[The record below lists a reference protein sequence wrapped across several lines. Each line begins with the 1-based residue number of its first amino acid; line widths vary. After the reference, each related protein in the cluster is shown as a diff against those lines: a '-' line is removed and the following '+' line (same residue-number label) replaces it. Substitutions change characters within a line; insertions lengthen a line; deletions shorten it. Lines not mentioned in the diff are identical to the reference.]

1 MARKL
6 FGNDAVQWEI
16 SSFLHLLNPWW
27 RGAKGRSLPRT
38 KRWIFTL
45 LRSRLMGN
53 LAPITVLRGPR
64 QVGKTILQQQL
75 IADLLKNGVD
85 PKCIFHVQF
94 DDVDE
99 RGLMEGLP
107 RHKHLI
113 LALVKWYEEHILQ
126 STINNEADSGKTVF
140 LFFDEV
146 QNLRDWEIQL
156 KTLVDHTTVK
166 VFVTGS
172 SALRIEE
179 GRDSL
184 AGRISSL
191 ELGPLLL
198 REVAEWNGLG
208 SLTSCIP
215 GDSIGELKRQE
226 FWRDLAA
233 HGRRCRKTRDAAFAK
248 FAERGGY
255 PLAQSNW
262 NEPWS
267 AVAKQLNE
275 TVVERAIVHDLRV
288 GERGSKR
295 DQHLLEEVFRL
306 ACRYAGQAPGQ
317 SVFVPEIKEALDAN
331 IGWARIRT
339 YLRFLN
345 TCLLLRLVQ
354 PMEMRLKRKRK
365 NADKVCLC
373 DHAIR
378 ASWLQENIPLDPD
391 LLTQQPEYADLAG
404 RIAESVAGYFLGGMS
419 ETTTLAHFPER
430 GAEPEV
436 DFVLG
441 VGDNNI
447 PVEIKYR
454 QRIDAYRDTQGLR
467 GFIEKRAYRSAFG
480 LLITMHDDVEINDPR
495 IIPIPLRTLL
505 LLR

>member
-1 MARKL
+1 M
-6 FGNDAVQWEI
+6 I
-16 SSFLHLLNPWW
+16 
-27 RGAKGRSLPRT
+27 
-38 KRWIFTL
+38 
-45 LRSRLMGN
+45 
-53 LAPITVLRGPR
+53 
-64 QVGKTILQQQL
+64 
-75 IADLLKNGVD
+75 
-85 PKCIFHVQF
+85 
-94 DDVDE
+94 
-99 RGLMEGLP
+99 
-107 RHKHLI
+107 
-113 LALVKWYEEHILQ
+113 Y
-126 STINNEADSGKTVF
+126 

-146 QNLRDWEIQL
+146 QNLCDWEIQL

-208 SLTSCIP
+208 TLSPCIP
-215 GDSIGELKRQE
+215 KESFGELRRPD
-226 FWRDLAA
+226 FWQDLIS
-233 HGRRCRKTRDAAFAK
+233 HGRRCRKTRDIAFAK
-248 FAERGGY
+248 FAARGGY

-262 NEPWS
+262 DASWPI
-267 AVAKQLNE
+267 VAEQLNE
-275 TVVERAIVHDLRV
+275 TVVRRAIIHDLRV

-306 ACRYAGQAPGQ
+306 ACRYTGQAPGQ
-317 SVFVPEIKEALDAN
+317 AVFVPEIKEALDAN

-354 PMEMRLKRKRK
+354 PMEMRLKKKRK
-365 NADKVCLC
+365 NADKICLC
-373 DHAIR
+373 DHTIR
-378 ASWLQENIPLDPD
+378 ASWLQENIPLEPD
-391 LLTQQPEYADLAG
+391 KLAEQSEYAELAG
-404 RIAESVAGYFLGGMS
+404 HVAESVAGYFLSGVP
-419 ETTTLAHFPER
+419 ETTLSHFPER

-441 VGDNNI
+441 VGDNYI
-447 PVEIKYR
+447 PIEVKYR
-454 QRIDAYRDTQGLR
+454 QRIDQFRDTQGLR
-467 GFIEKRAYRSAFG
+467 AFIEKKVYRAPFG
-480 LLITMHDDVEINDPR
+480 LLITLYDDIEINDPR
-495 IIPIPLRTLL
+495 IIPISLRTLL

>member
-1 MARKL
+1 MAKKL
-6 FGNDAVQWEI
+6 FGNDAVQWEV
-16 SSFLHLLNPWW
+16 SSFLRMLNPWW
-27 RGAKGRSLPRT
+27 QGNAGRSLPKT
-38 KRWIFTL
+38 KRWIFDL
-45 LRSRLMGN
+45 LQSRLRGN

-75 IADLLKNGVD
+75 IADILGNGID
-85 PKCIFHVQF
+85 PKYVFHVQF

-107 RHKHLI
+107 RHRHLI
-113 LALVKWYEEHILQ
+113 LALIKWYEEHVLQ
-126 STINNEADSGKTVF
+126 STINDAANSGNAVF

-198 REVAEWNGLG
+198 REVAEWNNMGALP
-208 SLTSCIP
+208 SWISKE
-215 GDSIGELKRQE
+215 SFGELKRPD
-226 FWRDLAA
+226 FWKDLVA
-233 HGRRCRKTRDAAFAK
+233 HGKRCRTVRDAAFAK
-248 FAERGGY
+248 FSERGGY

-262 NEPWS
+262 SEPWPT
-267 AVAKQLNE
+267 VAGQLNE
-275 TVVERAIVHDLRV
+275 TVVKRAIIHDLRV
-288 GERGSKR
+288 GERGAKR
-295 DQHLLEEVFRL
+295 DEHLLEEVFRL

-365 NADKVCLC
+365 NADKICLC
-373 DHAIR
+373 DHAVR
-378 ASWLQENIPLDPD
+378 TSWLQENIPLDPD
-391 LLTQQPEYADLAG
+391 ALANKSEYADLAG
-404 RIAESVAGYFLGGMS
+404 HIAESVAGYFLSGIPD
-419 ETTTLAHFPER
+419 TTLAHFPER
-430 GAEPEV
+430 GVEPEV

-441 VGDNNI
+441 VGDHNI
-447 PVEIKYR
+447 PIEIKYR
-454 QRIDAYRDTQGLR
+454 QRIDSFRDTHGLR
-467 GFIEKRAYRSAFG
+467 AFIEKRAYRSPFG
-480 LLITMHDDVEINDPR
+480 LLVTMHDDVEVSDPR
-495 IIPIPLRTLL
+495 IIPLSLRTLL

>member
-1 MARKL
+1 MTKKL
-6 FGNDAVQWEI
+6 FGSDAVQWEV
-16 SSFLHLLNPWW
+16 SSFLRLLNPWW
-27 RGAKGRSLPRT
+27 QGNKGRILPKT
-38 KRWIFTL
+38 KRWIFEL

-75 IADLLKNGVD
+75 IANLLGEGVN
-85 PKCIFHVQF
+85 PKHIFHVQF
-94 DDVDE
+94 DDVNE
-99 RGLMEGLP
+99 RGLMDGLP
-107 RHKHLI
+107 GNRHLI
-113 LALVKWYEEHILQ
+113 LGLVKWYEDTILQ
-126 STINNEADSGKTVF
+126 STINDEANAGNAVY

-156 KTLVDHTTVK
+156 KMLVDHTTVK

-208 SLTSCIP
+208 NLSPLISNETF
-215 GDSIGELKRQE
+215 GELKRPD
-226 FWRDLAA
+226 FWRDLVA
-233 HGRRCRKTRDAAFAK
+233 HGKRCRKMRDGAFAK
-248 FAERGGY
+248 FAARGGY

-262 NEPWS
+262 KESWPT
-267 AVAKQLNE
+267 VAEQLNE
-275 TVVERAIVHDLRV
+275 TVVKRAIIHDLRV

-306 ACRYAGQAPGQ
+306 ACRYAGSAPGQ

-331 IGWARIRT
+331 IGWARIKT
-339 YLRFLN
+339 YLRFLD

-373 DHAIR
+373 DHAVR
-378 ASWLQENIPLDPD
+378 ASWLKENIPLDPD
-391 LLTQQPEYADLAG
+391 LLKKEPEYADLAG
-404 RIAESVAGYFLGGMS
+404 HIAESVAGYFLSGIP
-419 ETTTLAHFPER
+419 ETALAHFPER

-441 VGDNNI
+441 VGDYNI

-454 QRIDAYRDTQGLR
+454 QRIDAAKDTQGLR
-467 GFIEKRAYRSAFG
+467 AFIEKRVYRSTFG
-480 LLITMHDDVEINDPR
+480 LLVTMHDDVEVNDPR
-495 IIPIPLRTLL
+495 IIPVSLRTLL